1 MSMGIAFASGL
12 FEGMV
17 DAKRRKDEIEIEQIK
32 TEADAQKELRSN
44 LFTMLSSK
52 ESQGLVTEEFLR
64 IAGLDGMINLSQ
76 SINDVENTI
85 SYGTNFTLTKPE
97 KWDEDLRP
105 DNPLRAGG
113 TWLRTFNTYL
123 ADPKN
128 RDAFLN
134 TMALDDAARQAFQ
147 TDLLRYSDYYVDGY
161 MNLKTNPQT
170 GVVSSYLAPQAA
182 YPILFDTMKNLPGL
196 DAGDNT
202 VQKKI
207 DTDVKDN
214 LLTNANMAVVFRW
227 RSGEGEELLETREF
241 KEKDFASLERIA
253 SGLNYGTGQ
262 QGVQSMVEAFQDVS
276 RADNTD
282 DAYQVLFAAV
292 RLEQLG
298 ASDFNRTAG
307 GPQPTANAIGNYLMD
322 TYGQDRIMMAQAMA
336 PLMVLDE
343 DEFQKGTRRVTQM
356 QPAAHYFEKYL
367 KVDIKQLN
375 EQYDASQETLRQLRQ
390 LEALVKKDT
399 TPTGFTAYLKQVFGG
414 AFGDRGQLDQL
425 LGNNTDNTTSQEVL
439 ERAKGLGFISTT
451 VIEDLSEIEALKLTL
466 AAQMARAVDPSGRL
480 SNQDFEVQ
488 LRRLGQGGFFTG
500 KIESEKKLR
509 TVIDDFEGRLGR
521 MQILH
526 EVANASEFGM
536 REARLLKADRAIQTA
551 MDASSTRMQ
560 VPETAAEPNG
570 ATQALTLDADLGFYT
585 DGTSYYYDEGGTQKV
600 PANVVSDKINE
611 VYG

>member
-1 MSMGIAFASGL
+1 LGA
-12 FEGMV
+12 
-17 DAKRRKDEIEIEQIK
+17 
-32 TEADAQKELRSN
+32 
-44 LFTMLSSK
+44 
-52 ESQGLVTEEFLR
+52 
-64 IAGLDGMINLSQ
+64 MI
-76 SINDVENTI
+76 
-85 SYGTNFTLTKPE
+85 
-97 KWDEDLRP
+97 
-105 DNPLRAGG
+105 
-113 TWLRTFNTYL
+113 
-123 ADPKN
+123 
-128 RDAFLN
+128 
-134 TMALDDAARQAFQ
+134 MDDAARKQFQ

-161 MNLKTNPQT
+161 MKEKTNPQT

-182 YPILFDTMKNLPGL
+182 YPILFDTMKNLPDL

-207 DTDVKDN
+207 DADVSEN
-214 LLTNANMAVVFRW
+214 LLTNPKTAVVFRW
-227 RSGEGEELLETREF
+227 RSEEGEELLETREF

-298 ASDFNRTAG
+298 ASNFNRTAG
-307 GPQPTANAIGNYLMD
+307 VPQPTANAIGNYLMD

-375 EQYDASQETLRQLRQ
+375 EQYNASQETLRQLRQ

-414 AFGDRGQLDQL
+414 AFGDRGQLEQL

-480 SNQDFEVQ
+480 SNQDFEIQ
-488 LRRLGQGGFFTG
+488 LKRLGQGGFFTG
-500 KIESEKKLR
+500 KIESETKLR

-521 MQILH
+521 MQILY

-536 REARLLKADRAIQTA
+536 REARFLKADRAIQTA
-551 MDASSTRMQ
+551 LDASSTRMQ
-560 VPETAAEPNG
+560 VPKTTAEPDG
-570 ATQALTLDADLGFYT
+570 AAQALTLDEDLGFYT
-585 DGTSYYYDEGGTQKV
+585 DGASYYYDEAGTQKV

>member
-1 MSMGIAFASGL
+1 MGQGIAFASGL

-17 DAKRRKDEIEIEQIK
+17 DAKRRKDEIEKEKITTAADNIK
-32 TEADAQKELRSN
+32 AMQTEVFGLLK
-44 LFTMLSSK
+44 SK
-52 ESQGLVTEEFLR
+52 EGQATVTDALLEYVGLE
-64 IAGLDGMINLSQ
+64 GMINLSQ
-76 SINDVENTI
+76 PINEIDTTI
-85 SYGTNFTLTKPE
+85 SYGDFNLTKPE

-105 DNPLRAGG
+105 DNLLRASG

-123 ADPKN
+123 ADPTN
-128 RDAFLN
+128 REQFLSH
-134 TMALDDAARQAFQ
+134 MALDNSARNLFQ
-147 TDLLRYSDYYVDGY
+147 TDLLRYSDMYIDGY
-161 MNLKTNPQT
+161 MKEKTNPNT

-182 YPILFDTMKNLPGL
+182 YPILFETMKNLP
-196 DAGDNT
+196 DVSAGDNT
-202 VQKKI
+202 IEKKI
-207 DTDVKDN
+207 AADVNDN
-214 LLTNANMAVVFRW
+214 LLTNPKTAVVFRW
-227 RSGEGEELLETREF
+227 RGAEGEELLETREF

-253 SGLNYGTGQ
+253 TGLNYGTGQ

-298 ASDFNRTAG
+298 AADFNRTAG
-307 GPQPTANAIGNYLMD
+307 VPYQTANTIGTYLMD

-375 EQYDASQETLRQLRQ
+375 EQYDSSQETLRQLRQ
-390 LEALVKKDT
+390 LQNLVQKDT

-414 AFGDRGQLDQL
+414 AFGDKGQLDQL
-425 LGNNTDNTTSQEVL
+425 LGNNTDNATSQQVL
-439 ERAKGLGFISTT
+439 ERAKGLGFISTS

-488 LRRLGQGGFFTG
+488 LRRLGQDGFFTG
-500 KIESEKKLR
+500 KIESVKKLEV
-509 TVIDDFEGRLGR
+509 VIDDFEKRLGR
-521 MQILH
+521 LQILH
-526 EVANASEFGM
+526 EVANAPEFGM
-536 REARLLKADRAIQTA
+536 REARLLKADRAIQTSL
-551 MDASSTRMQ
+551 DASSVRMT
-560 VPETAAEPNG
+560 VSETSLEPDQQNK
-570 ATQALTLDADLGFYT
+570 QALTYDSDLEFYT
-585 DGTSYYYDEGGTQKV
+585 DGSSYYYDEAGTQKV
-600 PANVVSDKINE
+600 PTNVVNDKINE